1 MNEIPDNSK
10 NINYQLF
17 VLDPLSV
24 IIKLAI
30 FSNKAIGTKFRI
42 QDNVI
47 YIQEPGYFQSLC
59 RLYYNVNKTEI
70 QYLYNPIHF
79 ACLHFLSP
87 KFTDKTPNIRKLFG
101 SAVQGLVKLK
111 ETYKSCH
118 LVVLCL
124 NYYISLIENYLDE
137 NMVDTLFKKDAMT
150 ALYDESTLQRMYGFW
165 NSDRIKIVLD
175 IIDFLCKDYSAAS
188 NHVQS
193 LEIFMNHIDKE
204 NIVSETL

>member
-17 VLDPLSV
+17 ILDPLSV

-30 FSNKAIGTKFRI
+30 FSNKAVGTKFRI

-47 YIQEPGYFQSLC
+47 YIQEIGYFQSLC

-87 KFTDKTPNIRKLFG
+87 RFTDKTPNIRKLFG

-124 NYYISLIENYLDE
+124 NYYMSIIENYLDE

-150 ALYDESTLQRMYGFW
+150 PLYDEAALQRMYSFW

-175 IIDFLCKDYSAAS
+175 FIDFLCKDYAAA
-188 NHVQS
+188 NNVHS
-193 LEIFMNHIDKE
+193 LEIFMNNIDVE
-204 NIVSETL
+204 LWLN